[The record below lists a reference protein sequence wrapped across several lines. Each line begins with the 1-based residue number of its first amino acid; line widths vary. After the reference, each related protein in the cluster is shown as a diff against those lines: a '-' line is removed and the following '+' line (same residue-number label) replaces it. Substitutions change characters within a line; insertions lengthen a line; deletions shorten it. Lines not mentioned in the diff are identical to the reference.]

1 MKEFLK
7 ERFRN
12 LYNMAILFG
21 GDLFT
26 RLVVQSNHDEFPKY
40 YWLCIAVLILTTIL
54 ERLEEKK

>member
-7 ERFRN
+7 KWFRN
-12 LYNMAILFG
+12 LYVMAVLFG

-26 RLVVQSNHDEFPKY
+26 RFVIQSNHDEFPKY
-40 YWLCIAVLILTTIL
+40 YWMGIAVIILTTIL